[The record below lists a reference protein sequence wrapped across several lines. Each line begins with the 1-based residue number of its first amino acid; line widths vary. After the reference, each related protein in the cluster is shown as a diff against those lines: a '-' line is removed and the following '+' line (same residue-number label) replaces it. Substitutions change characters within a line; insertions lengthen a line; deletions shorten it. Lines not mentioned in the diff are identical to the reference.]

1 MLGLIGYPVFLAGT
15 ILAKFNLIDVA
26 HGAAMLVLVPDLFE
40 FDPAN
45 LALY

>member
-1 MLGLIGYPVFLAGT
+1 LART
-15 ILAKFNLIDVA
+15 ILAKFNLIDVVA
-26 HGAAMLVLVPDLFE
+26 HGAGMLVLVPDLFE